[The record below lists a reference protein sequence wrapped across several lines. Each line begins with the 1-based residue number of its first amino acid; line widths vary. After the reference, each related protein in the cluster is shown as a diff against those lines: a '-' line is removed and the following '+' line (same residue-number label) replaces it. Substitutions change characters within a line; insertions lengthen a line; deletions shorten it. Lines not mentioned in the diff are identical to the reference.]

1 MIYGKGNEAYNK
13 LAQYLPEHDKGRLD
27 GISDVREELDNF
39 ILNLCDDFND
49 ESILGKIK
57 EEVAKE
63 VIDELKSW
71 LDNMYDEYLIA
82 FVDNNNYCIDENGE
96 VVKEEKE

>member
-13 LAQYLPEHDKGRLD
+13 LAKYLPEHDKGRLE

-82 FVDNNNYCIDENGE
+82 FVDNNNYCIDGNGN
-96 VVKEEKE
+96 VVKEDE